1 MSPFHTSPKIGDMK
15 SLCLILVLLVVL
27 FVWLYNRM
35 VSLKKR
41 AEGAWSDIDVQLKRR
56 HDLVPSLVSCVQ
68 GYVEHEKNTLVN
80 VTASRQSAARNQGT
94 AERSHS
100 EAALSQNLKSL
111 ILLAENYPNLKAN
124 TTFLSLQEKLTET
137 ENLIQNA
144 RRYYNAVARDYNSLV
159 QQFPGIW
166 LAKAARFASLEF
178 FQLDNQTEGAVQK
191 VNL

>member
-1 MSPFHTSPKIGDMK
+1 MRL
-15 SLCLILVLLVVL
+15 LCAVLVLLAIY
-27 FVWLYNRM
+27 FIWLYNRM
-35 VSLKKR
+35 VGLKKR

-56 HDLVPSLVSCVQ
+56 HDLVPSLVSCVE
-68 GYVEHEKNTLVN
+68 GYVAHEKNTLVN
-80 VTASRQSAARNQGT
+80 VTSSRQTAVSSQGT
-94 AERSHS
+94 SERSRS

-144 RRYYNAVARDYNSLV
+144 RRYYNAVVRDYNSLIH
-159 QQFPGIW
+159 QFPGVF
-166 LAKAARFASLEF
+166 LAQAAGFGSLEF
-178 FQLDNQTEGAVQK
+178 FQLDNQTEGAAQK

>member
-1 MSPFHTSPKIGDMK
+1 MK
-15 SLCLILVLLVVL
+15 LLCAVLGLLAVFL
-27 FVWLYNRM
+27 VWLYNRM

-56 HDLVPSLVSCVQ
+56 HDLVPSLVSCVE
-68 GYVEHEKNTLVN
+68 GYMAHEKKTLLH
-80 VTASRQSAARNQGT
+80 VTASRQNASASQAR

-111 ILLAENYPNLKAN
+111 ILLAENYPDLKAN

-137 ENLIQNA
+137 ENLIQSA
-144 RRYYNAVARDYNSLV
+144 RRYYNAVVRDYNSLIR
-159 QQFPGIW
+159 QFPGIF
-166 LAKAARFASLEF
+166 LAKAAGFASMDF
-178 FQLDNQTEGAVQK
+178 FQLDNQNEGAAQK